1 MKSRNTMYWLLVT
14 VIVCIAAAA
23 AIAQD
28 TSKTSVTP
36 GQSTQETQ
44 VSKAEVV
51 YVSGDDLVVK
61 MEGGQIKHI
70 TVPKGATATVDGK
83 QITINDVKP
92 GMVLERTITTTTTPE
107 IVTTVRTIQGKVW
120 HVNPPSTVILTLPDN
135 TNKAYNVPKDQKFM
149 IDGRETSVW
158 DLKKGMN
165 VTATVLTQ
173 VPQTAVAEQREVTG
187 KMPAPPPTPP
197 MEGAL
202 LIEAA
207 APEPAVTE
215 AALPKK
221 LPQTGSIVPLL
232 GLIGILSLAG
242 SFGLTVCTRK

>member
-1 MKSRNTMYWLLVT
+1 
-14 VIVCIAAAA
+14 
-23 AIAQD
+23 
-28 TSKTSVTP
+28 
-36 GQSTQETQ
+36 
-44 VSKAEVV
+44 
-51 YVSGDDLVVK
+51 
-61 MEGGQIKHI
+61 
-70 TVPKGATATVDGK
+70 
-83 QITINDVKP
+83 
-92 GMVLERTITTTTTPE
+92 
-107 IVTTVRTIQGKVW
+107 
-120 HVNPPSTVILTLPDN
+120 
-135 TNKAYNVPKDQKFM
+135 M